1 MNVFFMA
8 IYFKDLSHIPNH
20 SRHQN
25 LKGISIVKLLMN
37 IVEGRVEETTQM
49 SMKRVLGGCSVF
61 ALLLSA
67 QSLIAANSDIADA
80 VMNKNKDAVRS
91 LIQKKA
97 DVNAPQVDGTT
108 ALHWAVRA
116 NDLETTDLL
125 IKAGANVSAPNRE
138 GVTPLQLAAVNGT
151 APMIEKLIKA
161 GANPNTK
168 LSKFGDTALMLA
180 ARTGKLDGM
189 KVLLDN
195 KADVNAVET
204 WGGTTALMWAVSERH
219 LDAAKMLIAAGA
231 DVNARSYFVPSA
243 HGRGF
248 EGATPEAPNPKQAVD
263 ELAGGWM
270 TPLMFASREGD
281 LDMARTLITAGANL
295 NAIAGDGKDALGMA
309 IFNGQYELAS
319 FLIDN
324 HVDVN
329 HADAQR
335 FTPLFWAV
343 DRRNMELGTNGFP
356 WTVTTDPLP
365 LIKKLLDAGA
375 DPNAV
380 VNNTPRGRNRNA
392 SPRIIHA
399 SALHRAAFAGDL
411 ELSRLLLAYGANPH
425 AISSDRESMLES
437 AAGLALIPGYQL
449 SHPEQERLELCRLLV
464 ELGEDVNSADA
475 YGITP
480 LMAAANLGY
489 TKLVQYLVDAGADLG
504 AYDLGKRLDG
514 AFMASVEPLMPVD
527 YAIGVGT
534 FLPNNS
540 VENHPETADLML
552 KLMKDRGIKHTTSEC
567 TLRGFT
573 CSISNVDPKT
583 ATPAEI
589 VKMRRLATGNQLTGI
604 TGGLSVEE
612 KKDEKQPEKKK

>member
-1 MNVFFMA
+1 MA
-8 IYFKDLSHIPNH
+8 IRRIIGACS
-20 SRHQN
+20 
-25 LKGISIVKLLMN
+25 LLAM
-37 IVEGRVEETTQM
+37 
-49 SMKRVLGGCSVF
+49 LC
-61 ALLLSA
+61 A
-67 QSLIAANSDIADA
+67 QSLMAAGSDVADA

-91 LIQKKA
+91 LLQKKA

-116 NDLETTDLL
+116 DDQETVDLL
-125 IKAGANVSAPNRE
+125 IRAGANVSAANRE
-138 GVTPLQLAAVNGT
+138 GVTPMQLAAINGS
-151 APMIEKLIKA
+151 APIIEKLLKA
-161 GANPNTK
+161 GVKANTS

-180 ARTGKLDGM
+180 ARTGKVDAIKL
-189 KVLLDN
+189 LLDN
-195 KADVNAVET
+195 GAEVNTVET
-204 WGGTTALMWAVSERH
+204 WGGTTPLMWAVSERH
-219 LDAAKMLIAAGA
+219 LDATKMLIGRGA
-231 DVNARSYFVPSA
+231 NVNAKSYFVPSA

-248 EGATPEAPNPKQAVD
+248 EGATPEPPKSEHAVE
-263 ELAGGWM
+263 ELAGGWL
-270 TPLMFASREGD
+270 TPLMFAVREGD
-281 LDMARTLITAGANL
+281 LEITRALVAAGADL
-295 NAIAGDGKDALGMA
+295 NAIAGDGKDALGLA
-309 IFNGQYELAS
+309 IFNGQYEVAS

-324 HVDVN
+324 KVNVN

-392 SPRIIHA
+392 SPRIVFA
-399 SALHRAAFAGDL
+399 TALHRAAFAGDL
-411 ELSRLLLAYGANPH
+411 ELCKLLLAHGANPH
-425 AISSDRESMLES
+425 AVSSDRESMLEA
-437 AAGLALIPGYQL
+437 AAGLALIPGYQV
-449 SHPEQERLELCRLLV
+449 SHPDSERVELAKLLV
-464 ELGEDVNSADA
+464 ELGEDVNWADA

-480 LMAAANLGY
+480 LMVAANLGN
-489 TKLVQYLVDAGADLG
+489 TALVQYLVDKGADLG

-540 VENHPETADLML
+540 VEYHAETSELML
-552 KLMKDRGIKHTTSEC
+552 RLMKEKGIKHTTSEC

-573 CSISNVDPKT
+573 CSIVNVDPKT

-589 VKMRRLATGNQLTGI
+589 IKMRRLATGNQLTGI

-612 KKDEKQPEKKK
+612 KEKEKEKEKK